1 MQNFERRAIATARHL
16 TQKTRQ
22 MALSVGSPREKLPGM
37 LQPVCDLMSYSVTG
51 SASVSTD
58 AAAEFF
64 AAANFLK
71 SSDRQHLSYDIWR

>member
-1 MQNFERRAIATARHL
+1 
-16 TQKTRQ
+16 
-22 MALSVGSPREKLPGM
+22 M

-64 AAANFLK
+64 AAAKFLK